1 QPVKEI
7 SLVGPPDC
15 TSGPGLRCTDL
26 TNYPYIYLDGYRALS
41 DGGGGYFVQGR
52 GTAQTSCTDNGG
64 TVLKD
69 NATIRNCFYRAST
82 NWNVRE
88 WGAYCDVVVP
98 NATLTF
104 DPNAGTLT
112 AAHAVFATDDSD

>member
-1 QPVKEI
+1 MKLAVVLVAAAAIIVSSAVAQETPQPVKEI

-69 NATIRNCFYRAST
+69 HGSPRNCFYRAST
-82 NWNVRE
+82 
-88 WGAYCDVVVP
+88 
-98 NATLTF
+98 
-104 DPNAGTLT
+104 
-112 AAHAVFATDDSD
+112 